1 MNKIFRVIWSYVL
14 KQFVV
19 VNELTKSRS
28 KEKSAR
34 AAVGVVSSTESAKFA
49 LRPAALVTAAAFAAF
64 SVPSFAAESEG
75 WLRLDE
81 PATAEA
87 AKKES
92 AYGRLPQITASS
104 DFVRAARAESTNA
117 LERAVRTSADEA
129 DSRVV
134 RAAYSPKQ
142 LAVAAPRADVPAV
155 VRNGKTVEGAQDGS
169 FSFKDLKLEGDTPFG
184 SDKAFDPYRWDNH
197 KTEAGDVNGVDQ
209 TVHIGSGATSGG
221 TNDRKWV
228 TLKDEGWT
236 AVASGNPGSK
246 GNLTASDVLQ
256 DGGVVTIKDDAGNV
270 ITIDKDNA
278 GDLKSAFKNEFT
290 LGGTDAY
297 SFVDE
302 VTGANRTANVW
313 KPFSKNN
320 PDGFDESEY
329 LPDEKFSR
337 PDKSDIYDENGNRLG
352 SGQYVDKVFFSVKGD
367 GGLRVQVNDED
378 EAPEDFHAVLKVSG
392 QDKYSTVFEAIDGGK
407 ISYESKTNVQL
418 ATDGDVSGGNNSIGW
433 THEYISYTGK
443 KVADLDT
450 LVYEKKDED
459 GNVVARETV
468 AFNDAGRRA
477 ELENAG
483 FSWDEGDPE
492 KRIAFVVNNEK
503 TLRDFNDYLIG
514 KLGKKTE
521 DGSGSYDETWYQTE
535 FRSAFTIGTEEWT
548 AEFDPGSDFYVPPTD
563 STAKGSNQQQVSFIR
578 AGRSKNG
585 DAGTDYGRV
594 VIKDGAEIT
603 MTGSL
608 ASILRVD
615 GEGHAYDAVIDESE
629 AEAVIEKGG
638 KLKVTGAYGWAVN
651 SHGGLVWNEGT
662 VEVGEQ
668 ESGEGLQAEDGY
680 GLVGVHLED
689 GARFENR
696 EGGLVQYDAGSFG
709 KAVEVESGSIFSNSG
724 ELNMITGTFRAPTKD
739 DNYGI
744 RQNFKRSSLV
754 TVNGEKS
761 KFFNNT
767 GGRISLGTNGAKTSE
782 QPIDVFLIGEK
793 GAFENA
799 GTITTGE
806 HVRNMNIVRLE
817 GDGAVFTNTGDI
829 FLNAIETSDG
839 DESFN
844 AVVQAGEGTQAFNYG
859 LIELNGLNAV
869 ALQALEAESVFDS
882 TGRPRVINY
891 GTITV
896 GAAQA
901 GSAPNY
907 AIWAEGAG
915 TVAQNSGKIN
925 LAGDRAIGIHA
936 RNGADIEVTERASI
950 VFDSEGNEATGQIAY
965 LIYGSGENGD
975 RTSIHDSTSSIENS
989 HVVTA
994 DYSTYF
1000 RVDTGAT
1007 LDLQSGF
1014 YDVASEGSS
1023 IITVTGEGARF
1034 TAENSSTDT
1043 LHLSVDGKDSAALL
1057 VTGGGYAYWGGNVDV
1072 SVTGENS
1079 AIAIVSGE
1087 YIDVETNAPDPTRF
1101 METFFDINED
1111 ARITGDQFKGEG
1123 TAEGNA
1129 VAFRVKSGG
1138 VLRNQGKITLDNLSD
1153 SNVTGVILEGGTL
1166 RNGVDGENNLYK
1178 DAAISVNGVAV
1189 EVRGASSGGDAST
1202 LENHGLIEA
1211 TDGLAAVRLT
1221 QGATLELTN
1230 STEGTITAGGSAHAV
1245 LIESDGQLTVDGA
1258 ALSMKNNSHGNVIE
1272 NRSEKAVIVGAVDMT
1287 VRDGIG
1293 LHTETLESRN
1303 GGKTITIAG
1312 AAGEDGAY
1320 RTADGT
1326 GIAIEQIN
1334 SNGETS
1340 ASDEAVEIGSDY
1352 TIKAEVNNKGHGTG
1366 VLVNTTKSA
1375 TVNAKIR
1382 VLNVGV
1388 LVKEAESLTVGE
1400 ANEQADITVAGKDAA
1415 GIRLDGRELYKLAVN
1430 GKIRAISGTAV
1441 DLSTQSGE
1449 ARKAIGSISLAGN
1462 IAGDVAGLDLSG
1474 SKLESELAVKKDS
1487 IISGGVGVN
1496 LTDAEIAGKVN
1507 IAGTVESTAQ
1517 DGAALLLSGAS
1528 AAGEDSRI
1536 EINNTGTITNTH
1548 ASAADETAVVFGA
1561 GMTSGVSFTNSGRV
1575 KGSVVFS
1582 NASGSNVGHIVTV
1595 AERSSIT
1602 GNVETST
1609 GDDVIVLD
1617 GIKESQADVFAKVD
1631 AGAGHDE
1638 LRLNG
1643 SEWLVNSEKEQ
1654 NRLVNLEQITLNGK
1668 SVFTIENDDYLPIL
1682 GDFDGENAQY
1692 VVINGSTLS
1701 LKAGQTKT
1709 ETGDVSEGFVFSDAV
1724 EGTGSILVDGMNGAF
1739 AFGDIR
1745 VTNESGLTAEAKFT
1759 GEHFTGT
1766 LNLENVSTTYEWNT
1780 AAAFRQT
1787 DVHIG
1792 DGASLTVG
1800 KYVVGDD
1807 IKWSQMGSLFLEEES
1822 SRLVYDK
1829 SARISISTERD
1840 GDRVT
1845 NSFTDS
1851 LYKVDLKGDDTE
1863 LGLNG
1868 GTVSIQISTNPDFAD
1883 GEENYHRVVKQSL
1896 MAQDEGSDDIRLV
1909 VADEDSFL
1917 VSGDLDN
1924 IKLELVREDR
1934 TLVTGAFDY
1943 ALKSVDNT
1951 EIGTAYYEYGLS
1963 TSSLDWGG
1971 TDEGKDNGLYVS
1983 KQLVRLYLNEASQ
1996 GDNLLHLS
2004 GVSSEKAVRG
2014 DEIHAH
2020 IYGNGGFYFAG
2031 LDDDLDGTGY
2041 VSNEHNAFGGEVD
2054 IRSGTLV
2061 ATTSNALGGAEI
2073 NSDGEYDYAASYSG
2087 DYASLL
2093 NIEDG
2098 AGFRLGKAL
2107 TDKLTQTIG
2116 ALVTKETDS
2125 AKRAAVALNSGTLT
2139 IKPVDV
2145 EAAHSVIAAADT
2157 LTGSE
2162 DSKLVLS
2169 GGTLEVIGD
2178 QAGFAGTAEL
2188 QAKSRTTIF
2197 AGKGLGTNKIEMKGS
2212 AALDISLDTT
2222 SADTFTLAAKANST
2236 EDGEA
2241 VINVLGNEKA
2251 DLKKFAFGSTQSEHD
2266 FKGTLKLSN
2275 VGYDWHEDLLS
2286 SARLTSEAGTVVDVD
2301 GVRSVRALDIGHG
2314 TTFNFGELAL
2324 GKFLNDNAIKVNGG
2338 GSGSGNESDL
2348 TLPGAGESADFVVSA
2363 QNGTASGGKLNYQKT
2378 RNELQS
2384 GVYSVL
2390 DLDHGA
2396 HFTALVDQ
2404 NYGSETLEGSISL
2417 VDKDGDAVSSAQVG
2431 LTQGDTAIADATFSF
2446 VNDSKDDSKVTL
2458 SNGDLGVNY
2467 RLTALDIEDGQ
2478 SVFAATTTEAD
2489 TDNTLTALITE
2500 KGSESGG
2507 GGLVFGKASNG
2518 ASSEATIKN
2527 SNNEFTGAVELLDGM
2542 TLNVAA
2548 SDSLGSDDK
2557 HTRKVALG
2565 EGAVLR
2571 LDSDDNSVTQTVG
2584 AIAGGADD
2592 STSTVDLAASSKL
2605 TIDGQTDS
2613 VFGILKGKNASI
2625 TLEAGDLTIL
2635 SADEDH
2641 LFDGEAFIGSTEGN
2655 TASLTVK
2662 AQHGL
2667 GTATVQI
2674 GANDKFVVDADDDD
2688 TLLNSM
2694 KGQGSVHFTGT
2705 GKTTLTGASVFTGG
2719 LYVEKGV
2726 VAAEDAGDV
2735 LAGAMLGNGDLHL
2748 TGGSLTVNTSADW
2761 DLESHRH
2768 LLTGSGT
2775 LSVVHKGEHQGD
2787 FTFAEGQTAQ
2797 TEPLFT
2803 GTLDLSNIT
2812 IGFSG
2817 NTNKS
2822 VLSHASLVVN
2832 KDAQANFNEIGVN
2845 FHKLV
2850 VEENGVLDFSSMEA
2864 MVGTTTAEN
2873 AVHAVAFDFSGA
2885 SGAKVRVDMA
2895 DAFLNEIP
2903 ESEGP
2908 VAAASLLD
2916 QDNGDIL
2923 LRLGVLNTQSSTL
2936 VDVSKIGLE
2945 IKNDKGGFDAASEA
2959 PYSLT
2964 VDITQSTAGG
2974 SVETVADGI
2983 YNLGL
2988 SGDETGWGI
2997 AHQLDEVSIYDG
3009 KTLRLLQG
3017 KDNALSAKITEK
3029 GDARGGG
3036 SLAIHTGHSVRLTNQ
3051 ENDFSG
3057 DVKVENG
3064 ATLTIVSGALGGKAE
3079 NSKHAD
3085 RVALEADAS
3094 LVFDLDVDSVEQTV
3108 GSIWSAATSS
3118 IVLGDNGR
3126 FEFDDASEK
3135 SEIAGTISGGEASSL
3150 ILKDGVKLDVAY
3162 QPTAGETNGF
3172 MGTTFVGSDAVL
3184 TLAESGSLGTGRITL
3199 EEDTSR
3205 LEMSSDSNWA
3215 MSNVVTGS
3223 GTVHFVGENVGQTD
3237 ALPEFAFKAPDQ
3249 NESFDGKLWVQNA
3262 VFALSGAGDE
3272 SAAAVNES
3280 VMSKADLEIDS
3291 GRLVLSDGKSKI
3303 NSLRLSGSTISA
3315 GSVVYKQHS
3324 SGWLDMTQEGRDG
3337 VLTIDGGN
3345 TLELTGIGS
3354 FGDESLLMQDE
3365 GGLSTVILANSVVFE
3380 NNGSVKLDM
3389 QDESNQEGGYVRID
3403 GLQQGVAGIYGVGE
3417 ISYKNGEQEGLF
3429 VEAKLYE
3436 AQVEK
3441 DASLLLSGTDVKV
3454 ETADGTIVKPSAD
3467 MSFSASITG
3476 EGGLRV
3482 ENTVYLDRE
3491 QGVRDPS
3498 NPYDFVTDFTGATT
3512 VAEGATLVLLGDD
3525 LLGTAESHTSGIGL
3539 EKNADLWL
3547 QTGAEQHAGT
3557 LSAADGAVV
3566 HLLNGSK
3573 LVLDDQSAS
3582 GVLEADSALTG
3593 TGTLAVDA
3601 GELRID
3607 GANADFSGLAQAG
3620 SGLADGAAFG
3630 GRIVLGN
3637 ADGLGTADVLVN
3649 SDGKLVFDL
3658 KGEGGF
3664 ENDLFGSGKVIAVDG
3679 TTVLIDRSAEG
3690 ATKFNGIYH
3699 AQNGSTIVFAGD
3711 ENFSALGRNEVGILE
3726 GTASAVV
3733 DESGT
3738 IRVEHSFDSDDD
3750 KYWIFAQKVSGDGT
3764 LVLSTNRP
3772 STGVTLD
3779 DVNNQIYF
3787 NKTAADWM
3795 TAEET
3800 KFSGTVLLENGRL
3813 RLQRTD
3819 QDNWTEAALK
3829 FATLKVG
3836 TGGRL
3841 MVSDPDVENNGDSG
3855 DQGPHAHEIH
3865 GLAFD
3870 GGTVRFG
3877 QETALITGADEQKP
3891 LLDLDVLDASGR
3903 GTVEINVGSATKL
3916 PDAGEFED
3924 WLETHQSF
3932 MEQDDGR
3939 ALIQLAQ
3946 ADDVTGTG
3954 ANINVDVIAQDDLP
3968 LDPGPGDVYENLG
3981 DHIVEGKSDEGESL
3995 LQLHYGYGVTIVDGQ
4010 DNPENNGLWLSYQ
4023 LKEVGIYDGKSLVL
4037 DPSDKPDTTTPG
4049 VNGYTFR
4056 AQITEVDDDSIGGL
4070 EIHKTVGL
4078 ANAENAFRGETTVY
4092 AGGRLYALADNVLG
4106 QAEGKHTSALNL
4118 AEGAHYEL
4126 NGYSQTI
4133 GSLFVGK
4140 DGYVNLEATS
4150 YGGSEEKYGELT
4162 IENGGIAMSDNAL
4175 RGTGSITLE
4184 SGVFLVDGANANLGG
4199 TVTIGTA
4206 ETITTLTDGKSGADS
4221 GNEGETP
4228 ETNASVATAVINN
4241 ADGFGSSDI
4250 VFADKT
4256 SLLYMDNV
4264 KSAEESAVFDN
4275 RLKGEGTVRADA
4287 TDVIVTGDN
4296 TGFTGTWQIGMGE
4309 NYAGADDAG
4318 NHKFEGTAEAST
4330 MRFTELTSLGGTAEA
4345 GWADFE
4351 IGAGST
4357 LVLGIGQSYTFENVT
4372 SGEGGVTIDAG
4383 YSASGIAN
4391 VVELGSN
4398 FAHTGLTHV
4407 VSGGIRST
4415 GDVIVDEPGSGEG
4428 GDGGESGADNGTSG
4442 DDPVVGTLPADGPA
4456 VAQLPADTGDSND
4469 GTGADDA
4476 ASSRTTL
4483 MGDVQLDEGTFMEGF
4498 AGVNGTLTNAGTV
4511 YVNWKR
4517 YADEALGKSSSTVYD
4532 DAHAQTLKIAGDY
4545 VGEGGTLVFN
4555 GALAGDDSPVDTI
4568 EVAGSASGTGKVQ
4581 VHNLGGKGDLT
4592 SPHGITLITI
4602 EGDSTLNLSQD
4613 GRIVAGAYDYV
4624 LLRDPDSRR
4633 FYLQSTAGEYPIPP
4647 DVPIGPLV
4655 RPEAGAYM
4663 AASLAANLA
4672 EMRLHDRAGESHYV
4686 DPLTGEVKETSMW
4699 MRQTGTHAHFRSA
4712 GETLRTHMTG
4722 GVTQLGGD
4730 IIRRSG
4736 EGDVRANLGL
4746 FGTALYAKSSTRST
4760 LSSHSADTS
4769 SDGYT
4774 VGVYATL
4781 FNGQGERLDQGGYL
4795 DLWAQYA
4802 WLDHEIRPKELATEE
4817 VDADGVIASV
4827 EAGWT
4832 FQLGTTGKNTS
4843 HAVDWSLQPQFQ
4855 AIYEGVKLDEHVEK
4869 EGTRV
4874 EMTDEGNV
4882 KTRLGFRL
4890 QASPESQPGGRRGQ
4904 GFLEFNW
4911 IHNTKTVG
4919 VEMDG
4924 VEVESEGMKDAGEVR
4939 FGFEGELTENLHGW
4953 ISGGYLAGGSGYH
4966 EETVNVGLKYLW

>member
-81 PATAEA
+81 PAAAEA

-155 VRNGKTVEGAQDGS
+155 VRNGKAVEGAQDGS
-169 FSFKDLKLEGDTPFG
+169 FSFKDLKLEGKTPFG

-313 KPFSKNN
+313 KPFPEN
-320 PDGFDESEY
+320 PDGFDESKY

-459 GNVVARETV
+459 GNVVATEPV

-483 FSWDEGDPE
+483 FSWDELDPE

-503 TLRDFNDYLIG
+503 TLIAFNEYLKG

-578 AGRSKNG
+578 AGRSKNA

-662 VEVGEQ
+662 VEVGKQ

-767 GGRISLGTNGAKTSE
+767 GGRISLGTNGAETSE

-896 GAAQA
+896 GAAQE

-915 TVAQNSGKIN
+915 TVAQNSGTIN

-989 HVVTA
+989 HKVTA

-1111 ARITGDQFKGEG
+1111 ARITGDQFEGEG

-1138 VLRNQGKITLDNLSD
+1138 VLRNQGEITLDNLSD

-1245 LIESDGQLTVDGA
+1245 LIESEGQLTVDGA

-1340 ASDEAVEIGSDY
+1340 ASDEAVTISGDY
-1352 TIKAEVNNKGHGTG
+1352 TIASEEANKGHGTG
-1366 VLVNTTKSA
+1366 VRVNTSGSA
-1375 TVNAKIR
+1375 TVNAAIKDVNI
-1382 VLNVGV
+1382 GV
-1388 LVKEAESLTVGE
+1388 LVNEAGSLAVGQ
-1400 ANEQADITVAGKDAA
+1400 ANDQSAISVWGADAA
-1415 GIRLDGRELYKLAVN
+1415 GIRLEGEALGSLVVN
-1430 GKIRAISGTAV
+1430 GSIEAASGTAI
-1441 DLSTQSGE
+1441 DLSTDSTE
-1449 ARKAIGSISLAGN
+1449 AVKTIGS
-1462 IAGDVAGLDLSG
+1462 VALTGTIKGGEVGLDLSG
-1474 SKLESELAVKKDS
+1474 SVLKSTLTINGNTA
-1487 IISGGVGVN
+1487 ISGGTGIDLSGARIGGSISN
-1496 LTDAEIAGKVN
+1496 N
-1507 IAGTVESTAQ
+1507 GTIESDAQ

-1548 ASAADETAVVFGA
+1548 ASAADETAVVFGD
-1561 GMTSGVSFTNSGRV
+1561 GMTAGVSFTNRGLV
-1575 KGSVVFS
+1575 NGSVVFS
-1582 NASGSNVGHIVTV
+1582 NASGSNVGHIVMV

-1654 NRLVNLEQITLNGK
+1654 NRLVNLEQITLNEK

-1692 VVINGSTLS
+1692 VVTNGSTLS
-1701 LKAGQTKT
+1701 LKAGQT
-1709 ETGDVSEGFVFSDAV
+1709 ETGDVSEGFVFSNAV

-1745 VTNESGLTAEAKFT
+1745 VTNESGVTAEAKFT

-1780 AAAFRQT
+1780 AAAFRQA

-1851 LYKVDLKGDDTE
+1851 LYKVDLKGDDTK
-1863 LGLNG
+1863 LGLHG

-1924 IKLELVREDR
+1924 IKLELVREDGTQDG

-1943 ALKSVDNT
+1943 ALKSVNNA

-2098 AGFRLGKAL
+2098 AGFRLGKAS

-2162 DSKLVLS
+2162 YSKLVLS

-2178 QAGFAGTAEL
+2178 QANFAGTAEL

-2197 AGKGLGTNKIEMKGS
+2197 AGKGLGTNKIEMKRS

-2222 SADTFTLAAKANST
+2222 SADTFTLAADAKST

-2251 DLKKFAFGSTQSEHD
+2251 DLKKFAFGSRQSDDD

-2275 VGYDWHEDLLS
+2275 VGYDWHGDLLS
-2286 SARLTSEAGTVVDVD
+2286 SARLTGEAGSVVDVD
-2301 GVRSVRALDIGHG
+2301 GVRSVRALDIGDG

-2348 TLPGAGESADFVVSA
+2348 TLPGTGESATFVVSA
-2363 QNGTASGGKLNYQKT
+2363 QNGMASGGKLNYQKT

-2390 DLDHGA
+2390 DLDDGA

-2404 NYGSETLEGSISL
+2404 KYGSETLEDSISL
-2417 VDKDGDAVSSAQVG
+2417 VDKDGDPVLSAQVG
-2431 LTQGDTAIADATFSF
+2431 LTEGDTAIADATFSF
-2446 VNDSKDDSKVTL
+2446 VNDSKVTL

-2467 RLTALDIEDGQ
+2467 LLTALNIEDGQ

-2507 GGLVFGKASNG
+2507 GLVFGKASDG
-2518 ASSEATIKN
+2518 AANEATIKN
-2527 SNNEFTGAVELLDGM
+2527 SDNKFTGAVELRDGM
-2542 TLNVAA
+2542 TLNVAE
-2548 SDSLGSDDK
+2548 SNSLGSDDK
-2557 HTRKVALG
+2557 HTSKVVLG
-2565 EGAVLR
+2565 KGAVLR
-2571 LDSDDNSVTQTVG
+2571 LESDDNSVSQTVG
-2584 AIAGGADD
+2584 AIAGGAKDW
-2592 STSTVDLAASSKL
+2592 TSTVDLAASSKL

-2613 VFGILKGKNASI
+2613 VFGILKGGVKASI
-2625 TLEAGDLTIL
+2625 TLGARDLTIL
-2635 SADEDH
+2635 SVDEDH
-2641 LFDGEAFIGSTEGN
+2641 LFDGEAFIGSTEGK

-2662 AQHGL
+2662 KQHGL
-2667 GTATVQI
+2667 GTANVKI
-2674 GANDKFVVDADDDD
+2674 GANDKFVVDAEGDGK
-2688 TLLNSM
+2688 LLNTM
-2694 KGQGSVHFTGT
+2694 TGQGSVHFTGA
-2705 GKTTLTGASVFTGG
+2705 GKTTLTKASDFTGG
-2719 LYVEKGV
+2719 LYVEKGA
-2726 VAAEDAGDV
+2726 VAAEDAGEDAGGV
-2735 LAGAMLGNGDLHL
+2735 LAGAMLGKGDLHL
-2748 TGGSLTVNTSADW
+2748 TGGSLTVNTSEDW
-2761 DLESHRH
+2761 DLESRGH

-2775 LSVVHKGEHQGD
+2775 LVVVHKDTHQGD

-2812 IGFSG
+2812 IGFDEAV

-2822 VLSHASLVVN
+2822 ALKSASLVVN
-2832 KDAQANFNEIGVN
+2832 QNAQANFNETGVA
-2845 FHKLV
+2845 FKTLGV
-2850 VEENGVLDFSSMEA
+2850 KENGILDFSSMAA

-2873 AVHAVAFDFSGA
+2873 AVHADAFDFSGA

-2903 ESEGP
+2903 EPEGP

-2916 QDNGDIL
+2916 QDNRDIL
-2923 LRLGVLNTQSSTL
+2923 LRLGVLNTQSSTP

-2959 PYSLT
+2959 RYSLT

-2997 AHQLDEVSIYDG
+2997 AHQLVEVSIYDG
-3009 KTLRLLQG
+3009 MKLNLLSG
-3017 KDNALSAKITEK
+3017 NYDSTLSAKITEK
-3029 GDARGGG
+3029 GDALGGG
-3036 SLAIHTGHSVRLTNQ
+3036 SLAIHAGDSVCLTNQ
-3051 ENDFSG
+3051 ENSFSG
-3057 DVKVENG
+3057 DVTVEDR
-3064 ATLTIVSGALGGKAE
+3064 ATLTIVSGALGGEAE

-3085 RVALEADAS
+3085 RVTLEDGAS
-3094 LVFDLDVDSVEQTV
+3094 LVFDLDVDGVEQTV
-3108 GSIWSAATSS
+3108 GSIQSAATSS

-3126 FEFDDASEK
+3126 FVFDDASEK
-3135 SEIAGTISGGEASSL
+3135 SEIAGTISGGAASSL
-3150 ILKDGVKLDVAY
+3150 VLKDGVALDVLY
-3162 QPTAGETNGF
+3162 QPADGKTNNF
-3172 MGTTFVGSDAVL
+3172 MGATYVGSDSVL
-3184 TLAESGSLGTGRITL
+3184 KLSESGSLGTGRITL
-3199 EEDTSR
+3199 EEDTSF
-3205 LEMSSDSNWA
+3205 LEMSSDSNWT

-3223 GTVHFVGENVGQTD
+3223 GTVHFVGENVDQSD
-3237 ALPEFAFKAPDQ
+3237 ALPAFAFKAPGQD
-3249 NESFDGKLWVQNA
+3249 ESFVGKLWVQNA

-3272 SAAAVNES
+3272 SAAALNES

-3291 GRLVLSDGKSKI
+3291 GRLVLSDGKSEI

-3315 GSVVYKQHS
+3315 GSVVYKQYS
-3324 SGWLDMTQEGRDG
+3324 SGWLDMTQEVRDG
-3337 VLTIDGGN
+3337 VLTIDGEN

-3441 DASLLLSGTDVKV
+3441 DAELLLSGTAIGV

-3467 MSFSASITG
+3467 KSFSASITG

-3512 VAEGATLVLLGDD
+3512 IAEGATLVLLGDD

-3547 QTGAEQHAGT
+3547 QTGVEQHAGT

-3566 HLLNGSK
+3566 HLLAGSK
-3573 LVLDDQSAS
+3573 LVLDDENGS
-3582 GVLEADSALTG
+3582 GVLAEGSSLTG

-3607 GANADFSGLAQAG
+3607 GANAGFSGLAQAG
-3620 SGLADGAAFG
+3620 SDLADGAAFG

-3637 ADGLGTADVLVN
+3637 ADGLGTADALVN
-3649 SDGKLVFDL
+3649 SDGELVFDL
-3658 KGEGGF
+3658 KGEGDF

-3679 TTVLIDRSAEG
+3679 TTVRIDRSAEG
-3690 ATKFNGIYH
+3690 ATEFKGTYH

-3750 KYWIFAQKVSGDGT
+3750 KYWIFAQKVSGDGA

-4162 IENGGIAMSDNAL
+4162 IENGGIATSDNAL
-4175 RGTGSITLE
+4175 RGTGHITLE
-4184 SGVFLVDGANANLGG
+4184 SGVFEVGGDNANLGG
-4199 TVTIGTA
+4199 TVTIGAPGIETA
-4206 ETITTLTDGKSGADS
+4206 SLDAGDGDASETKDF
-4221 GNEGETP
+4221 
-4228 ETNASVATAVINN
+4228 VAIAVIHDSN
-4241 ADGFGSSDI
+4241 GLGSSDI

-4264 KSAEESAVFDN
+4264 KSVEESAVFDN

-4296 TGFTGTWQIGMGE
+4296 TGFTGTWQIGTGE

-4330 MRFTELTSLGGTAEA
+4330 MRFTELTALGGTAEA
-4345 GWADFE
+4345 DWADFE

-4383 YSASGIAN
+4383 YSAPGIAN

-4428 GDGGESGADNGTSG
+4428 GDGGESGADNDTSG
-4442 DDPVVGTLPADGPA
+4442 DDPVVGTLPADGAA
-4456 VAQLPADTGDSND
+4456 VGLLPVDTGDAD
-4469 GTGADDA
+4469 AGTGTDDP
-4476 ASSRTTL
+4476 ASARTTL

-4517 YADEALGKSSSTVYD
+4517 YADEALGKTSSTVYD
-4532 DAHAQTLKIAGDY
+4532 DAHAHTLKIAGDY

-4736 EGDVRANLGL
+4736 EGDVRANFGL

-4817 VDADGVIASV
+4817 VDADGIIASV

-4855 AIYEGVKLDEHVEK
+4855 AIYEGVKLDEHVET

-4874 EMTDEGNV
+4874 EMTGEGNI

-4890 QASPESQPGGRRGQ
+4890 QASPESQPSERRGQ

>member
-64 SVPSFAAESEG
+64 SAPLFAAESEG

-81 PATAEA
+81 PAAAEA
-87 AKKES
+87 AMKES
-92 AYGRLPQITASS
+92 AYGRLPHITASS

-117 LERAVRTSADEA
+117 LERAVRTSADAA

-142 LAVAAPRADVPAV
+142 LALAAPRADVPAV
-155 VRNGKTVEGAQDGS
+155 VRNGKAVEGAQDGS
-169 FSFKDLKLEGDTPFG
+169 FSFKDLKLEGKTPFG

-278 GDLKSAFKNEFT
+278 GDLESAFKNEFT
-290 LGGTDAY
+290 LGGTDTV

-313 KPFSKNN
+313 MPFSENN

-367 GGLRVQVNDED
+367 GGLRVRVNDED

-418 ATDGDVSGGNNSIGW
+418 ATDGDVSGGDNSIGW

-492 KRIAFVVNNEK
+492 KRIAFVVNNEE
-503 TLRDFNDYLIG
+503 TLIAFNEYLIG
-514 KLGKKTE
+514 MLGKKTE

-578 AGRSKNG
+578 AGRSKNA

-638 KLKVTGAYGWAVN
+638 KLKVAGAYGWAVN

-662 VEVGEQ
+662 IEVGLQ

-680 GLVGVHLED
+680 GLVGVHLEN

-696 EGGLVQYDAGSFG
+696 EGGLVKYDAGSFG

-754 TVNGEKS
+754 TVTGEKS

-767 GGRISLGTNGAKTSE
+767 GGRISLGTNGAETSE

-817 GDGAVFTNTGDI
+817 GAGAEFTNTGNI
-829 FLNAIETSDG
+829 YLNATKTSDG

-859 LIELNGLNAV
+859 LIELNGVNAV

-907 AIWAEGAG
+907 AIWAEGTG
-915 TVAQNSGKIN
+915 TVAQNSGTIN
-925 LAGDRAIGIHA
+925 LSGDRAIGIHA

-989 HVVTA
+989 HRVTA
-994 DYSTYF
+994 DFSTYF

-1079 AIAIVSGE
+1079 AIAIISGE

-1138 VLRNQGKITLDNLSD
+1138 VLRNQGEINLDNLSD

-1189 EVRGASSGGDAST
+1189 EVRGASAGGDAST

-1272 NRSEKAVIVGAVDMT
+1272 NRSENAVIVGAVDMT

-1326 GIAIEQIN
+1326 GIAIEHID
-1334 SNGETS
+1334 SNVKTS
-1340 ASDEAVEIGSDY
+1340 VSDEAVEIGSDY
-1352 TIKAEVNNKGHGTG
+1352 TIKAEENNQGHGTG
-1366 VLVNTTKSA
+1366 VLVNTAESA

-1382 VLNVGV
+1382 DLNVGV

-1415 GIRLDGRELYKLAVN
+1415 GIRLDGRELDELAVN
-1430 GKIRAISGTAV
+1430 GNIRAISGTAV

-1462 IAGDVAGLDLSG
+1462 IAGDAAGLDLSG
-1474 SKLESELAVKKDS
+1474 SKLDSELKVEQGS
-1487 IISGGVGVN
+1487 SVSGGVGVN
-1496 LTDAEIAGKVN
+1496 LTGAEIEGTVN
-1507 IAGTVESTAQ
+1507 IAGTVASTAQ
-1517 DGAALLLSGAS
+1517 NGAALLLSGAS
-1528 AAGEDSRI
+1528 AADEDSRI

-1548 ASAADETAVVFGA
+1548 ASATDETAVVFGDD
-1561 GMTSGVSFTNSGRV
+1561 MTAGVSFTNRGRV
-1575 KGSVVFS
+1575 NGSVVF
-1582 NASGSNVGHIVTV
+1582 NNVSGSNVGHIVTV
-1595 AERSSIT
+1595 AERSSIA

-1654 NRLVNLEQITLNGK
+1654 NRLVNFEQITLNGK

-1692 VVINGSTLS
+1692 VVTNGSTLS

-1780 AAAFRQT
+1780 AAAFRQA

-1863 LGLNG
+1863 LGFNG

-1883 GEENYHRVVKQSL
+1883 GEENYHRVVKQTL

-1909 VADEDSFL
+1909 VADEDGFQ

-1924 IKLELVREDR
+1924 IKLELVREDG

-1943 ALKSVDNT
+1943 ALKSADNT
-1951 EIGTAYYEYGLS
+1951 AEIGKAYYEYGLS

-1971 TDEGKDNGLYVS
+1971 SDEGKDNGLYVS

-2020 IYGNGGFYFAG
+2020 IYGNGGFFFAG

-2098 AGFRLGKAL
+2098 AGFWLGK
-2107 TDKLTQTIG
+2107 TSKDKLTQTIG

-2125 AKRAAVALNSGTLT
+2125 AKQAEVALNSGTLT
-2139 IKPVDV
+2139 IKPVDG
-2145 EAAHSVIAAADT
+2145 ETAHSVIAAADT
-2157 LTGSE
+2157 LTGSK

-2169 GGTLEVIGD
+2169 SGTLEVIGD

-2188 QAKSRTTIF
+2188 QAESRTTIF

-2212 AALDISLDTT
+2212 AALDISLDMT
-2222 SADTFTLAAKANST
+2222 SADSFTLAADAKST
-2236 EDGEA
+2236 KDGEA
-2241 VINVLGNEKA
+2241 VINVLGNEKD
-2251 DLKKFAFGSTQSEHD
+2251 DLKKFAFGSGQSDED

-2275 VGYDWHEDLLS
+2275 VGYAWNKDLLS
-2286 SARLTSEAGTVVDVD
+2286 SARLTSEAGSVVDVD
-2301 GVRSVRALDIGHG
+2301 GVRSVRALDIGDG

-2324 GKFLNDNAIKVNGG
+2324 GKFLNDNAIKVTGG
-2338 GSGSGNESDL
+2338 GSGSGNKSDL
-2348 TLPGAGESADFVVSA
+2348 TLPGTGESADFVVTA
-2363 QNGTASGGKLNYQKT
+2363 KNGTASGGKLNYQRDKDT
-2378 RNELQS
+2378 LQG

-2390 DLDHGA
+2390 DLDDGA

-2404 NYGSETLEGSISL
+2404 KFGSETLDGSIRL
-2417 VDKDGDAVSSAQVG
+2417 VGEDGEAVSSVEVD
-2431 LTQGDTAIADATFSF
+2431 LTQNGTAIADATFGF
-2446 VNDSKDDSKVTL
+2446 VNNGAAGGMGEVTI

-2467 RLTALDIEDGQ
+2467 QLTALDIEDGQ
-2478 SVFAATTTEAD
+2478 SVFVATTMETD
-2489 TDNTLTALITE
+2489 TDNTLTARI
-2500 KGSESGG
+2500 SEEEDSTKG
-2507 GGLVFGKASNG
+2507 GGLVFGKASDG
-2518 ASSEATIKN
+2518 ASNEATIKN
-2527 SNNEFTGAVELLDGM
+2527 SDNRLTGAVELLEGM

-2548 SDSLGSDDK
+2548 SDSLGSDDT
-2557 HTRKVALG
+2557 HTRKVVLG
-2565 EGAVLR
+2565 KGAVLR
-2571 LDSDDNSVTQTVG
+2571 LGSDNNSVSQTVG
-2584 AIAGGADD
+2584 AIAGGAND

-2613 VFGILKGKNASI
+2613 VFGILKGGKYASI
-2625 TLEAGDLTIL
+2625 TLDAGDLTIL
-2635 SADEDH
+2635 SADED
-2641 LFDGEAFIGSTEGN
+2641 LFDGEAFIGSTEGK

-2662 AQHGL
+2662 KQHGL
-2667 GTATVQI
+2667 GTANVQI
-2674 GANDKFVVDADDDD
+2674 GANDRFVVDADDDD

-2694 KGQGSVHFTGT
+2694 TGQGSVHFTGA
-2705 GKTTLTGASVFTGG
+2705 GKTTLTAASDFTGG
-2719 LYVEKGV
+2719 LYVEKCAV
-2726 VAAEDAGDV
+2726 EAKDAGGV
-2735 LAGAMLGNGDLHL
+2735 LAGAMLGKGDLYL

-2761 DLESHRH
+2761 DLESHGY

-2775 LSVVHKGEHQGD
+2775 LNVVHEGDHQDD
-2787 FTFAEGQTAQ
+2787 FTFAAGQTAQ
-2797 TEPLFT
+2797 ADPLFT

-2822 VLSHASLVVN
+2822 VLSYASLVVN
-2832 KDAQANFNEIGVN
+2832 KYAQANFNETGVT
-2845 FHKLV
+2845 FKTLGV
-2850 VEENGVLDFSSMEA
+2850 KENGILDFSSMEA
-2864 MVGTTTAEN
+2864 MIGTTTAEN
-2873 AVHAVAFDFSGA
+2873 AVHADAFDFSGA

-2903 ESEGP
+2903 EPEGP

-2923 LRLGVLNTQSSTL
+2923 LRLGVLNTQSSTP

-3017 KDNALSAKITEK
+3017 KDNALSAKIIEK
-3029 GDARGGG
+3029 GDALGGG

-3051 ENDFSG
+3051 ENSFSG

-3108 GSIWSAATSS
+3108 GSIQSAATSS

-3237 ALPEFAFKAPDQ
+3237 ALPEFAFKAPGQD
-3249 NESFDGKLWVQNA
+3249 ESFVGKLWVQNA

-3291 GRLVLSDGKSKI
+3291 GRLILSDGKSEI

-3337 VLTIDGGN
+3337 VLTIDGEN

-3365 GGLSTVILANSVVFE
+3365 GGLSTVILAKDVVFE
-3380 NNGSVKLDM
+3380 NDGSVKLDM
-3389 QDESNQEGGYVRID
+3389 QDESGQTGGYVRID

-3441 DASLLLSGTDVKV
+3441 DAELLLSGTDIGV
-3454 ETADGTIVKPSAD
+3454 ETADGTIVAPSAD
-3467 MSFSASITG
+3467 KSFSASITG

-3482 ENTVYLDRE
+3482 EKTVYLDRE

-3498 NPYDFVTDFTGATT
+3498 NSYDFVTDFTGATT
-3512 VAEGATLVLLGDD
+3512 IAEGATLVLLGDD

-3539 EKNADLWL
+3539 EKDADLWL
-3547 QTGAEQHAGT
+3547 QTDAEQHAGT

-3573 LVLDDQSAS
+3573 LVLDDKSAS

-3601 GELRID
+3601 GSLRID

-3658 KGEGGF
+3658 KGVGGL
-3664 ENDLFGSGKVIAVDG
+3664 ENDLLGSGKVSAVAG
-3679 TTVLIDRSAEG
+3679 TTVRIDRSAEG
-3690 ATKFNGIYH
+3690 ATEFKGTYH

-3711 ENFSALGRNEVGILE
+3711 ENFSALGRNEAGILE
-3726 GTASAVV
+3726 GAASAVV
-3733 DESGT
+3733 DKSGT
-3738 IRVEHSFDSDDD
+3738 IRVEHVFDSDDD

-3891 LLDLDVLDASGR
+3891 LLDLDVLDASGS

-4092 AGGRLYALADNVLG
+4092 AGGQLYALADNVLG

-4140 DGYVNLEATS
+4140 DGYVNLETTS

-4162 IENGGIAMSDNAL
+4162 IENGGIASSDNAL
-4175 RGTGSITLE
+4175 QGTGSITLE
-4184 SGVFLVDGANANLGG
+4184 SGVFEVGGDNANLGG
-4199 TVTIGTA
+4199 TVTIGVPQI
-4206 ETITTLTDGKSGADS
+4206 ETVSNDAGDGDAS
-4221 GNEGETP
+4221 ETQDF
-4228 ETNASVATAVINN
+4228 VATAVIHDSN
-4241 ADGFGSSDI
+4241 GFGSSDI

-4264 KSAEESAVFDN
+4264 KSVEESAVFDN

-4296 TGFTGTWQIGMGE
+4296 TGFTGTWQIGTGE

-4357 LVLGIGQSYTFENVT
+4357 LVLGIGQSYKFENVT

-4383 YSASGIAN
+4383 YTDGIAN

-4415 GDVIVDEPGSGEG
+4415 GDMIVDEPGSGEG
-4428 GDGGESGADNGTSG
+4428 GEGGESGADNGTSG

-4456 VAQLPADTGDSND
+4456 VGQLPVDTGDSDD

-4517 YADEALGKSSSTVYD
+4517 YADEALGRTSSTVYD
-4532 DAHAQTLKIAGDY
+4532 DAHAHTLKIAGDY

-4855 AIYEGVKLDEHVEK
+4855 AIYEGVKLDEHVET

-4874 EMTDEGNV
+4874 EMTGEGNV

-4890 QASPESQPGGRRGQ
+4890 QASPESQPGERRGQ

-4924 VEVESEGMKDAGEVR
+4924 VEVESKGMKDAGEVR
-4939 FGFEGELTENLHGW
+4939 IGFEGELTENLHGW

>member
-81 PATAEA
+81 PAAAEA

-155 VRNGKTVEGAQDGS
+155 VRNGKAVEGAQDGS

-278 GDLKSAFKNEFT
+278 GDLESAFKNEFT

-313 KPFSKNN
+313 KPFPEN
-320 PDGFDESEY
+320 PDGFDESKY

-459 GNVVARETV
+459 GNVVATEPV

-483 FSWDEGDPE
+483 FSWDELDPE

-503 TLRDFNDYLIG
+503 TLIAFNEYLKG

-578 AGRSKNG
+578 AGRSKNA

-767 GGRISLGTNGAKTSE
+767 GGRISLGTNGAETSE

-896 GAAQA
+896 GAAQE

-915 TVAQNSGKIN
+915 TVAQNSGTIN

-1138 VLRNQGKITLDNLSD
+1138 VLRNQGEITLDNLSD

-1166 RNGVDGENNLYK
+1166 RNGVDGENNIYK

-1326 GIAIEQIN
+1326 GIAIEHID
-1334 SNGETS
+1334 SNGKTS
-1340 ASDEAVEIGSDY
+1340 VSDEAVEIGSDY
-1352 TIKAEVNNKGHGTG
+1352 TIKAEENNQGHGTG
-1366 VLVNTTKSA
+1366 VLVNTAESA

-1382 VLNVGV
+1382 DLNVGV

-1415 GIRLDGRELYKLAVN
+1415 GIRLDGRELDELAVN
-1430 GKIRAISGTAV
+1430 GNIRAISGTAV

-1474 SKLESELAVKKDS
+1474 SKLENELAVKKDS

-1575 KGSVVFS
+1575 KGSVVF
-1582 NASGSNVGHIVTV
+1582 NNVSGSNVGHIVTV

-1617 GIKESQADVFAKVD
+1617 GIKESQTDVFAKVD

-1692 VVINGSTLS
+1692 VVTNGSTLS

-1709 ETGDVSEGFVFSDAV
+1709 ETGDVPEGFVFSNAV

-1863 LGLNG
+1863 LGLYG

-1883 GEENYHRVVKQSL
+1883 GEENYHRVVRQTL

-1909 VADEDSFL
+1909 VADEDGFQ

-2098 AGFRLGKAL
+2098 AGFRLGKAS

-2157 LTGSE
+2157 LTGIE

-2188 QAKSRTTIF
+2188 QAESRTTIF

-2222 SADTFTLAAKANST
+2222 SDDTFILAAKANST

-2251 DLKKFAFGSTQSEHD
+2251 DLKKFAFGSWQSDHD

-2286 SARLTSEAGTVVDVD
+2286 FARLTSEAGSVVDVD
-2301 GVRSVRALDIGHG
+2301 GVRSVRALDIGDG

-2324 GKFLNDNAIKVNGG
+2324 GKFLNDNAIKVTGG

-2348 TLPGAGESADFVVSA
+2348 TLPGTGESATFVVSA

-2390 DLDHGA
+2390 DLDDGA

-2404 NYGSETLEGSISL
+2404 KYGSETLEGSISL
-2417 VDKDGDAVSSAQVG
+2417 VDKYGDAVTSAQVG
-2431 LTQGDTAIADATFSF
+2431 LTEGDTAIADATFSF
-2446 VNDSKDDSKVTL
+2446 VNDSKVTL

-2467 RLTALDIEDGQ
+2467 LLTALDIEDGQ

-2507 GGLVFGKASNG
+2507 GGLVFGKASDG
-2518 ASSEATIKN
+2518 AANEATIKN

-2726 VAAEDAGDV
+2726 VAAEDAGGV

-2761 DLESHRH
+2761 DLESHGH
-2768 LLTGSGT
+2768 LLIGSGT
-2775 LSVVHKGEHQGD
+2775 LVVVRKDTHQGD

-2797 TEPLFT
+2797 AEPLFT

-2812 IGFSG
+2812 IGFDEAV

-2822 VLSHASLVVN
+2822 ALKSASLVVN
-2832 KDAQANFNEIGVN
+2832 QNAQANFNETGVA
-2845 FHKLV
+2845 FKTLGV
-2850 VEENGVLDFSSMEA
+2850 KENGILDFSSMAA

-2873 AVHAVAFDFSGA
+2873 AVHADAFDFSGA

-2903 ESEGP
+2903 EPEGP

-2923 LRLGVLNTQSSTL
+2923 LRLGVLNKQSSTP

-3029 GDARGGG
+3029 GDALGGG

-3085 RVALEADAS
+3085 RVTLEDGAS
-3094 LVFDLDVDSVEQTV
+3094 LVFDLDVDGVEQTV
-3108 GSIWSAATSS
+3108 GSIQSAATSS

-3126 FEFDDASEK
+3126 FVFDDASEK
-3135 SEIAGTISGGEASSL
+3135 SEIAGTISGGAASSL
-3150 ILKDGVKLDVAY
+3150 VLKDGVALDVLY
-3162 QPTAGETNGF
+3162 QPADGKTNNF
-3172 MGTTFVGSDAVL
+3172 MGATYVGSDSVL
-3184 TLAESGSLGTGRITL
+3184 KLSESGSLGTGRITL
-3199 EEDTSR
+3199 EEDTSF
-3205 LEMSSDSNWA
+3205 LEMSSDSNWT

-3223 GTVHFVGENVGQTD
+3223 GTVHFVGENVDQSD
-3237 ALPEFAFKAPDQ
+3237 ALPAFAFKAPGQD
-3249 NESFDGKLWVQNA
+3249 ESFVGKLWVQNA

-3272 SAAAVNES
+3272 SAAALNES

-3291 GRLVLSDGKSKI
+3291 GRLVLSDGKSEI

-3315 GSVVYKQHS
+3315 GSVVYKQYS
-3324 SGWLDMTQEGRDG
+3324 SGWLDMTQEVRDG
-3337 VLTIDGGN
+3337 VLTIDGEN

-3441 DASLLLSGTDVKV
+3441 DAELLLSGTAIGV

-3467 MSFSASITG
+3467 KSFSASITG

-3512 VAEGATLVLLGDD
+3512 IAEGATLVLLGDD

-3547 QTGAEQHAGT
+3547 QTGVEQHAGT

-3566 HLLNGSK
+3566 HLLAGSK
-3573 LVLDDQSAS
+3573 LVLDDENGS
-3582 GVLEADSALTG
+3582 GVLAEGSSLTG

-3607 GANADFSGLAQAG
+3607 GANAGFSGLAQAG

-3637 ADGLGTADVLVN
+3637 ADGLGTADALVN
-3649 SDGKLVFDL
+3649 SDGELVFDL
-3658 KGEGGF
+3658 KGEGDF

-3679 TTVLIDRSAEG
+3679 TTVRIDRSAEG
-3690 ATKFNGIYH
+3690 ATEFKGTYH

-4162 IENGGIAMSDNAL
+4162 IENGGIATSDNAL
-4175 RGTGSITLE
+4175 RGTGHITLE
-4184 SGVFLVDGANANLGG
+4184 SGVFEVGGDNANLGG
-4199 TVTIGTA
+4199 TVTIGAPGIETA
-4206 ETITTLTDGKSGADS
+4206 SLDAGDGDASETKDF
-4221 GNEGETP
+4221 
-4228 ETNASVATAVINN
+4228 VAIAVIHDSN
-4241 ADGFGSSDI
+4241 GLGSSDI

-4264 KSAEESAVFDN
+4264 KSVEESAVFDN

-4296 TGFTGTWQIGMGE
+4296 TGFTGTWQIGTGE

-4330 MRFTELTSLGGTAEA
+4330 MRFTELTALGGTAEA
-4345 GWADFE
+4345 DWADFE

-4383 YSASGIAN
+4383 YSAPGIAN

-4442 DDPVVGTLPADGPA
+4442 DDPVVGTLPADGAA
-4456 VAQLPADTGDSND
+4456 VGLLPVDTGDAD
-4469 GTGADDA
+4469 AGTGTDDP
-4476 ASSRTTL
+4476 ASARTTL

-4532 DAHAQTLKIAGDY
+4532 DAHAHTLKIAGDY

-4602 EGDSTLNLSQD
+4602 EGDSTLTLSQD

-4817 VDADGVIASV
+4817 VDADGIIASV

-4855 AIYEGVKLDEHVEK
+4855 AIYEGVKLDEHVET

-4874 EMTDEGNV
+4874 EMTGEGNV

-4890 QASPESQPGGRRGQ
+4890 QASPESQPGERRGQ

>member
-1 MNKIFRVIWSYVL
+1 MN
-14 KQFVV
+14 
-19 VNELTKSRS
+19 
-28 KEKSAR
+28 
-34 AAVGVVSSTESAKFA
+34 AAIK
-49 LRPAALVTAAAFAAF
+49 
-64 SVPSFAAESEG
+64 
-75 WLRLDE
+75 
-81 PATAEA
+81 
-87 AKKES
+87 
-92 AYGRLPQITASS
+92 
-104 DFVRAARAESTNA
+104 
-117 LERAVRTSADEA
+117 
-129 DSRVV
+129 
-134 RAAYSPKQ
+134 
-142 LAVAAPRADVPAV
+142 
-155 VRNGKTVEGAQDGS
+155 
-169 FSFKDLKLEGDTPFG
+169 
-184 SDKAFDPYRWDNH
+184 
-197 KTEAGDVNGVDQ
+197 DVN
-209 TVHIGSGATSGG
+209 I
-221 TNDRKWV
+221 
-228 TLKDEGWT
+228 
-236 AVASGNPGSK
+236 
-246 GNLTASDVLQ
+246 
-256 DGGVVTIKDDAGNV
+256 
-270 ITIDKDNA
+270 
-278 GDLKSAFKNEFT
+278 
-290 LGGTDAY
+290 
-297 SFVDE
+297 
-302 VTGANRTANVW
+302 
-313 KPFSKNN
+313 
-320 PDGFDESEY
+320 
-329 LPDEKFSR
+329 
-337 PDKSDIYDENGNRLG
+337 
-352 SGQYVDKVFFSVKGD
+352 
-367 GGLRVQVNDED
+367 
-378 EAPEDFHAVLKVSG
+378 
-392 QDKYSTVFEAIDGGK
+392 
-407 ISYESKTNVQL
+407 
-418 ATDGDVSGGNNSIGW
+418 
-433 THEYISYTGK
+433 
-443 KVADLDT
+443 
-450 LVYEKKDED
+450 
-459 GNVVARETV
+459 
-468 AFNDAGRRA
+468 
-477 ELENAG
+477 
-483 FSWDEGDPE
+483 
-492 KRIAFVVNNEK
+492 
-503 TLRDFNDYLIG
+503 
-514 KLGKKTE
+514 
-521 DGSGSYDETWYQTE
+521 
-535 FRSAFTIGTEEWT
+535 
-548 AEFDPGSDFYVPPTD
+548 
-563 STAKGSNQQQVSFIR
+563 
-578 AGRSKNG
+578 
-585 DAGTDYGRV
+585 
-594 VIKDGAEIT
+594 
-603 MTGSL
+603 
-608 ASILRVD
+608 
-615 GEGHAYDAVIDESE
+615 
-629 AEAVIEKGG
+629 
-638 KLKVTGAYGWAVN
+638 
-651 SHGGLVWNEGT
+651 
-662 VEVGEQ
+662 
-668 ESGEGLQAEDGY
+668 
-680 GLVGVHLED
+680 
-689 GARFENR
+689 
-696 EGGLVQYDAGSFG
+696 
-709 KAVEVESGSIFSNSG
+709 
-724 ELNMITGTFRAPTKD
+724 
-739 DNYGI
+739 
-744 RQNFKRSSLV
+744 
-754 TVNGEKS
+754 
-761 KFFNNT
+761 
-767 GGRISLGTNGAKTSE
+767 
-782 QPIDVFLIGEK
+782 
-793 GAFENA
+793 
-799 GTITTGE
+799 
-806 HVRNMNIVRLE
+806 
-817 GDGAVFTNTGDI
+817 
-829 FLNAIETSDG
+829 
-839 DESFN
+839 
-844 AVVQAGEGTQAFNYG
+844 
-859 LIELNGLNAV
+859 
-869 ALQALEAESVFDS
+869 
-882 TGRPRVINY
+882 
-891 GTITV
+891 
-896 GAAQA
+896 
-901 GSAPNY
+901 
-907 AIWAEGAG
+907 
-915 TVAQNSGKIN
+915 
-925 LAGDRAIGIHA
+925 
-936 RNGADIEVTERASI
+936 
-950 VFDSEGNEATGQIAY
+950 
-965 LIYGSGENGD
+965 
-975 RTSIHDSTSSIENS
+975 
-989 HVVTA
+989 
-994 DYSTYF
+994 
-1000 RVDTGAT
+1000 
-1007 LDLQSGF
+1007 
-1014 YDVASEGSS
+1014 
-1023 IITVTGEGARF
+1023 
-1034 TAENSSTDT
+1034 
-1043 LHLSVDGKDSAALL
+1043 
-1057 VTGGGYAYWGGNVDV
+1057 
-1072 SVTGENS
+1072 
-1079 AIAIVSGE
+1079 
-1087 YIDVETNAPDPTRF
+1087 
-1101 METFFDINED
+1101 
-1111 ARITGDQFKGEG
+1111 
-1123 TAEGNA
+1123 
-1129 VAFRVKSGG
+1129 
-1138 VLRNQGKITLDNLSD
+1138 
-1153 SNVTGVILEGGTL
+1153 
-1166 RNGVDGENNLYK
+1166 
-1178 DAAISVNGVAV
+1178 
-1189 EVRGASSGGDAST
+1189 
-1202 LENHGLIEA
+1202 
-1211 TDGLAAVRLT
+1211 
-1221 QGATLELTN
+1221 
-1230 STEGTITAGGSAHAV
+1230 
-1245 LIESDGQLTVDGA
+1245 
-1258 ALSMKNNSHGNVIE
+1258 
-1272 NRSEKAVIVGAVDMT
+1272 
-1287 VRDGIG
+1287 
-1293 LHTETLESRN
+1293 
-1303 GGKTITIAG
+1303 
-1312 AAGEDGAY
+1312 
-1320 RTADGT
+1320 
-1326 GIAIEQIN
+1326 
-1334 SNGETS
+1334 
-1340 ASDEAVEIGSDY
+1340 
-1352 TIKAEVNNKGHGTG
+1352 G
-1366 VLVNTTKSA
+1366 VLVNEAGSLAVGQANVQSA
-1375 TVNAKIR
+1375 ISVS
-1382 VLNVGV
+1382 G
-1388 LVKEAESLTVGE
+1388 
-1400 ANEQADITVAGKDAA
+1400 ANAA
-1415 GIRLDGRELYKLAVN
+1415 GIRLEGAALGSLVVN
-1430 GKIRAISGTAV
+1430 RSIEAASGTAI
-1441 DLSTQSGE
+1441 DLSTDSTE
-1449 ARKAIGSISLAGN
+1449 AVKTIGS
-1462 IAGDVAGLDLSG
+1462 VALTGTIKGGEVGLDLSG
-1474 SKLESELAVKKDS
+1474 SVLKSTLTINGNTA
-1487 IISGGVGVN
+1487 ISGGTGIDLSGARIGGSISN
-1496 LTDAEIAGKVN
+1496 NGTIESDAQN
-1507 IAGTVESTAQ
+1507 GT
-1517 DGAALLLSGAS
+1517 ALLLSGAAV
-1528 AAGEDSRI
+1528 AAAD
-1536 EINNTGTITNTH
+1536 GTIAIANAGTIGR
-1548 ASAADETAVVFGA
+1548 AGGTAVDAVLGKE
-1561 GMTSGVSFTNSGRV
+1561 MMSGVSFTNTKTVNGNVRLENAQGSKASHAITLKGGSTITGDAATSAGNDSFVLSGIAAGDQAKV
-1575 KGSVVFS
+1575 FKNANAGDGWDVLKLEAGSVW
-1582 NASGSNVGHIVTV
+1582 TV
-1595 AERSSIT
+1595 DSEAEQGR
-1602 GNVETST
+1602 
-1609 GDDVIVLD
+1609 L
-1617 GIKESQADVFAKVD
+1617 
-1631 AGAGHDE
+1631 AGF
-1638 LRLNG
+1638 
-1643 SEWLVNSEKEQ
+1643 
-1654 NRLVNLEQITLNGK
+1654 EQIDLTGK
-1668 SVFTIENDDYLPIL
+1668 STFTVVDDDYLPEL
-1682 GDFDGENAQY
+1682 GTFDGTNAQY
-1692 VVINGSTLS
+1692 SIDDGSALS
-1701 LKAGQTKT
+1701 LVAGVDN
-1709 ETGDVSEGFVFSDAV
+1709 GASEGFVFTEAV
-1724 EGTGSILVDGMNGAF
+1724 EGAGIINADGKGGKF
-1739 AFGDIR
+1739 AFGE
-1745 VTNESGLTAEAKFT
+1745 TGANTPEARTGEALYT

-1766 LNLENVSTTYEWNT
+1766 LNLKNLSATYEWNM
-1780 AAAFRQT
+1780 AEAFRQA
-1787 DVHIG
+1787 DVHLG
-1792 DGASLTVG
+1792 EKATLTVG
-1800 KYVVGDD
+1800 EYDLGEDAAR
-1807 IKWSQMGSLFLEEES
+1807 WSQMHGLFLENGS
-1822 SRLVYDK
+1822 TLVYDG
-1829 SARISISTERD
+1829 SVGISISTERD

-1863 LGLNG
+1863 LGLYG

-1924 IKLELVREDR
+1924 IKLELVREDG

-1943 ALKSVDNT
+1943 ALKSVDNA

-2098 AGFRLGKAL
+2098 AGFRLGKAS

-2178 QAGFAGTAEL
+2178 QADFAGTAEL
-2188 QAKSRTTIF
+2188 QAESRTTIF
-2197 AGKGLGTNKIEMKGS
+2197 AGKGLGTNKIEMKGG

-2222 SADTFTLAAKANST
+2222 SADTFTLAADAKST

-2251 DLKKFAFGSTQSEHD
+2251 DLKKFAFGSRQSHDD

-2301 GVRSVRALDIGHG
+2301 GVRSVRALDIGDG

-2324 GKFLNDNAIKVNGG
+2324 GKFLNDNAIKVTGG

-2348 TLPGAGESADFVVSA
+2348 TLPGTDESADFVVSA
-2363 QNGTASGGKLNYQKT
+2363 QKGTASGGKLKYQKT
-2378 RNELQS
+2378 RDKLQS

-2390 DLDHGA
+2390 DLDDGA

-2404 NYGSETLEGSISL
+2404 KYGSETLKGSISL
-2417 VDKDGDAVSSAQVG
+2417 VDKYGDAVTSAQVG
-2431 LTQGDTAIADATFSF
+2431 LTEGDTAIADATFSF
-2446 VNDSKDDSKVTL
+2446 VNDSKVTL

-2467 RLTALDIEDGQ
+2467 LLTALDIEDGQ

-2500 KGSESGG
+2500 KGSKSGG

-2548 SDSLGSDDK
+2548 SNSLGSDDK
-2557 HTRKVALG
+2557 HTSKVVLG
-2565 EGAVLR
+2565 KGAVLR
-2571 LDSDDNSVTQTVG
+2571 LGSDVNSVTQTVG
-2584 AIAGGADD
+2584 AVAGCAKDL
-2592 STSTVDLAASSKL
+2592 TSTVDLAVSSKL

-2613 VFGILKGKNASI
+2613 VFGILKGGVKASI
-2625 TLEAGDLTIL
+2625 TLGAEDLTIL

-2641 LFDGEAFIGSTEGN
+2641 LFDGEAFIGSTEGK

-2662 AQHGL
+2662 KQHGL
-2667 GTATVQI
+2667 GTANVQI
-2674 GANDKFVVDADDDD
+2674 GANDKFVVDAEDDGK
-2688 TLLNSM
+2688 LLNTM
-2694 KGQGSVHFTGT
+2694 TGQGSVHFIGA
-2705 GKTTLTGASVFTGG
+2705 GKTTLTEESDFTGG
-2719 LYVEKGV
+2719 LYVEKGA
-2726 VAAEDAGDV
+2726 VAAEAAGRV
-2735 LAGAMLGNGDLHL
+2735 LAGAMLGKGDLHL
-2748 TGGSLTVNTSADW
+2748 TGGSLTVNTSKDW
-2761 DLESHRH
+2761 DLESHGH

-2775 LSVVHKGEHQGD
+2775 LVVVHKDTHQGD

-2797 TEPLFT
+2797 TETLFT

-2812 IGFSG
+2812 IGFDEAV

-2822 VLSHASLVVN
+2822 ALKSASLVVN
-2832 KDAQANFNEIGVN
+2832 QNAQANFNETGVA
-2845 FHKLV
+2845 FKTLGV
-2850 VEENGVLDFSSMEA
+2850 KENGILDFSSMAA

-2873 AVHAVAFDFSGA
+2873 AVHADAFDFSGA

-2903 ESEGP
+2903 EPEGP

-2923 LRLGVLNTQSSTL
+2923 LRLGVLNTQSSTP

-2945 IKNDKGGFDAASEA
+2945 IKNDNGGFDAASEA
-2959 PYSLT
+2959 RYSLT

-2997 AHQLDEVSIYDG
+2997 AHQLVEVSIYDG
-3009 KTLRLLQG
+3009 MKLNLLSG
-3017 KDNALSAKITEK
+3017 NYDSTLSAKITEK
-3029 GDARGGG
+3029 GDALGGG
-3036 SLAIHTGHSVRLTNQ
+3036 SLAIHAGDSVCLTNQ
-3051 ENDFSG
+3051 ENSFSG
-3057 DVKVENG
+3057 DVTVEDR
-3064 ATLTIVSGALGGKAE
+3064 ATLTIVSGALGGEAE

-3085 RVALEADAS
+3085 RVTLEDGAS
-3094 LVFDLDVDSVEQTV
+3094 LVFDLDVDGVEQTV
-3108 GSIWSAATSS
+3108 GSIQSAATSS

-3126 FEFDDASEK
+3126 FVFDDASEK
-3135 SEIAGTISGGEASSL
+3135 SEIAGTISGGAASSL
-3150 ILKDGVKLDVAY
+3150 VLKDGVALDVRY
-3162 QPTAGETNGF
+3162 QPADGKTNNF
-3172 MGTTFVGSDAVL
+3172 MGATYVGSDSVL
-3184 TLAESGSLGTGRITL
+3184 KLSESGSLGTGRITL
-3199 EEDTSR
+3199 EEDTSC
-3205 LEMSSDSNWA
+3205 LEMSSDSNWT

-3223 GTVHFVGENVGQTD
+3223 GTVHFVGENVDQSD
-3237 ALPEFAFKAPDQ
+3237 ALPAFAFKAPGQD
-3249 NESFDGKLWVQNA
+3249 ESFVGKLWVQNA

-3272 SAAAVNES
+3272 SAAALNES

-3291 GRLVLSDGKSKI
+3291 GRLVLSDGKSEI

-3315 GSVVYKQHS
+3315 GSVVYKQYS
-3324 SGWLDMTQEGRDG
+3324 SGWLDMTQEVRDG
-3337 VLTIDGGN
+3337 VLTIDGEN

-3380 NNGSVKLDM
+3380 KNGSVKLDM

-3441 DASLLLSGTDVKV
+3441 DAELLLSGTAIGV

-3467 MSFSASITG
+3467 KSFSASITG

-3512 VAEGATLVLLGDD
+3512 IAEGATLVLLGDD

-3547 QTGAEQHAGT
+3547 QTCVEQHAGT

-3566 HLLNGSK
+3566 HFLAGSK
-3573 LVLDDQSAS
+3573 LVLDDENGS
-3582 GVLEADSALTG
+3582 GVLAEGSSLTG

-3607 GANADFSGLAQAG
+3607 GANAGFSGLAQAG

-3637 ADGLGTADVLVN
+3637 ADGLGTADALVN
-3649 SDGKLVFDL
+3649 SDGELVFDL
-3658 KGEGGF
+3658 KGEGDF

-3679 TTVLIDRSAEG
+3679 TTVRIDRSAEG
-3690 ATKFNGIYH
+3690 ATEFKGTYH

-3738 IRVEHSFDSDDD
+3738 IRVEHCFDSDDD

-4092 AGGRLYALADNVLG
+4092 AGGRFYALADNVLG

-4162 IENGGIAMSDNAL
+4162 IENGGIATSDNAL
-4175 RGTGSITLE
+4175 RGTGHITLE

-4221 GNEGETP
+4221 GNEGKTP

-4264 KSAEESAVFDN
+4264 KSVEESAVFDN

-4296 TGFTGTWQIGMGE
+4296 TGFTGTWQIGTGE

-4330 MRFTELTSLGGTAEA
+4330 MRFTELASLGGTAEA

-4383 YSASGIAN
+4383 YSAPGIAN

-4442 DDPVVGTLPADGPA
+4442 DDPVVGTLPADGSA

-4517 YADEALGKSSSTVYD
+4517 YADEALGKSSSTVYE
-4532 DAHAQTLKIAGDY
+4532 DAHAHTLKIAGDY

-4602 EGDSTLNLSQD
+4602 EGDSKLNLSQD

-4736 EGDVRANLGL
+4736 EGDVRANFGL

-4817 VDADGVIASV
+4817 VDADGIIASV

-4855 AIYEGVKLDEHVEK
+4855 AIYEGVKLDEHVET

-4874 EMTDEGNV
+4874 EMTGEGNV

-4890 QASPESQPGGRRGQ
+4890 QASPESQPGERRGQ

>member
-34 AAVGVVSSTESAKFA
+34 AAVGVVSSTESTKFA

-64 SVPSFAAESEG
+64 SVPSSAAESEG

-81 PATAEA
+81 PAAAEA

-155 VRNGKTVEGAQDGS
+155 VRNGKAVEGAQDGS

-278 GDLKSAFKNEFT
+278 GDLESAFKKEFT

-313 KPFSKNN
+313 KPFSEN
-320 PDGFDESEY
+320 PDGFYESKY

-418 ATDGDVSGGNNSIGW
+418 ATDGDVSGGNHSIGW

-459 GNVVARETV
+459 GNVVASETV

-483 FSWDEGDPE
+483 FSWDERDPE
-492 KRIAFVVNNEK
+492 KRIAFVVNNEI
-503 TLRDFNDYLIG
+503 TLEAFNAYLIG

-578 AGRSKNG
+578 AGRSKNA

-662 VEVGEQ
+662 VEVGKQ

-767 GGRISLGTNGAKTSE
+767 GGRISLGTNGAETSE

-896 GAAQA
+896 GAAQE

-1230 STEGTITAGGSAHAV
+1230 STEGTITAGGSSHAV

-1272 NRSEKAVIVGAVDMT
+1272 NRSENAVIVGAVDMT

-1326 GIAIEQIN
+1326 GIAIEHID
-1334 SNGETS
+1334 SNGKTS
-1340 ASDEAVEIGSDY
+1340 VSDEAVEIGSDY
-1352 TIKAEVNNKGHGTG
+1352 TIKAEENNQEHGTG
-1366 VLVNTTKSA
+1366 VLVNTAESA

-1382 VLNVGV
+1382 DLNVGV

-1415 GIRLDGRELYKLAVN
+1415 GIRLDGRELDELAVN
-1430 GKIRAISGTAV
+1430 GNIRAISGTAV

-1474 SKLESELAVKKDS
+1474 SKLENELAVKKDS

-1528 AAGEDSRI
+1528 VPGDNSRI
-1536 EINNTGTITNTH
+1536 EIENTGTITNTH
-1548 ASAADETAVVFGA
+1548 ESATDETAVVFGA

-1575 KGSVVFS
+1575 KGSVVFN

-1617 GIKESQADVFAKVD
+1617 GIKESQTDVFAKVD

-1692 VVINGSTLS
+1692 VVTNGSTLS

-1709 ETGDVSEGFVFSDAV
+1709 ETGDVSEGFVFSNAV

-1863 LGLNG
+1863 LGLYG

-1883 GEENYHRVVKQSL
+1883 GEENYHRVVRQTL

-1909 VADEDSFL
+1909 VADEDGFQ

-2098 AGFRLGKAL
+2098 AGFRLGKAS

-2157 LTGSE
+2157 LTGIE

-2188 QAKSRTTIF
+2188 QAESRTTIF

-2222 SADTFTLAAKANST
+2222 SDDTFILAAKANST

-2251 DLKKFAFGSTQSEHD
+2251 DLKKFAFGSWQSDHD

-2286 SARLTSEAGTVVDVD
+2286 FARLTSEAGSVVDVD
-2301 GVRSVRALDIGHG
+2301 GVRSVRALDIGDG

-2324 GKFLNDNAIKVNGG
+2324 GKFLNDNAIKVTGG

-2348 TLPGAGESADFVVSA
+2348 TLPGTGESATFVVSA

-2390 DLDHGA
+2390 DLDDGA

-2404 NYGSETLEGSISL
+2404 KYGSETLEGSISL
-2417 VDKDGDAVSSAQVG
+2417 VDKYGDAVTSAQVG
-2431 LTQGDTAIADATFSF
+2431 LTEGDTAIADATFSF
-2446 VNDSKDDSKVTL
+2446 VNDSKVTL

-2467 RLTALDIEDGQ
+2467 LLTALDIEDGQ

-2726 VAAEDAGDV
+2726 VAAEDAGGV

-2761 DLESHRH
+2761 DLESHGH
-2768 LLTGSGT
+2768 LLIGSGT
-2775 LSVVHKGEHQGD
+2775 LVVVRKDTHQGD
-2787 FTFAEGQTAQ
+2787 FTFAEGQTDQAQ
-2797 TEPLFT
+2797 ADPLFT

-2812 IGFSG
+2812 IDFAEKE

-2822 VLSHASLVVN
+2822 VLRKATLVVN
-2832 KDAQANFNEIGVN
+2832 KDAQATFNEIGVN

-2850 VEENGVLDFSSMEA
+2850 VGENGVLDFSSMEA

-2873 AVHAVAFDFSGA
+2873 AVHADAFDFSGA

-2903 ESEGP
+2903 EPEGP

-2923 LRLGVLNTQSSTL
+2923 LRLGVLNKQSSTP

-3029 GDARGGG
+3029 GDALGGG

-3108 GSIWSAATSS
+3108 GSIRSAATSS

-3223 GTVHFVGENVGQTD
+3223 GTVHFVGENVDQSD
-3237 ALPEFAFKAPDQ
+3237 ALPAFAFKAPGQD
-3249 NESFDGKLWVQNA
+3249 ESFVGKLWVQNA

-3272 SAAAVNES
+3272 STAAVNES

-3291 GRLVLSDGKSKI
+3291 GRLVLSDGKSEI

-3315 GSVVYKQHS
+3315 GSVVYKQNS
-3324 SGWLDMTQEGRDG
+3324 SGWLDMTQEVRDG
-3337 VLTIDGGN
+3337 VLTIDGEN

-3441 DASLLLSGTDVKV
+3441 DAELLLSGTAIGV

-3467 MSFSASITG
+3467 KSFSASITG

-3512 VAEGATLVLLGDD
+3512 IAEGATLVLLGDD

-3547 QTGAEQHAGT
+3547 QTGVEQHAGT

-3566 HLLNGSK
+3566 HLLAGSK
-3573 LVLDDQSAS
+3573 LVLDDENGS
-3582 GVLEADSALTG
+3582 GVLAEGSSLTG

-3607 GANADFSGLAQAG
+3607 GANAGFSGLAQAG

-3637 ADGLGTADVLVN
+3637 ADGLGTADALVN
-3649 SDGKLVFDL
+3649 SDGELVFDL
-3658 KGEGGF
+3658 KGEGDF

-3679 TTVLIDRSAEG
+3679 TTVRIDRSAEG
-3690 ATKFNGIYH
+3690 ATEFKGTYH

-4162 IENGGIAMSDNAL
+4162 IENGGIATSDNAL
-4175 RGTGSITLE
+4175 RGTGHITLE
-4184 SGVFLVDGANANLGG
+4184 SGVFEVGGDNANLGG
-4199 TVTIGTA
+4199 TVTIGAPGIETA
-4206 ETITTLTDGKSGADS
+4206 SLDAGDGDASETKDF
-4221 GNEGETP
+4221 
-4228 ETNASVATAVINN
+4228 VAIAVIHDSN
-4241 ADGFGSSDI
+4241 GLGSSDI

-4264 KSAEESAVFDN
+4264 KSVEESAVFDN

-4296 TGFTGTWQIGMGE
+4296 TGFTGE

-4330 MRFTELTSLGGTAEA
+4330 MRFTELTALGGTAEA
-4345 GWADFE
+4345 DWADFE

-4383 YSASGIAN
+4383 YSAPGIAN

-4442 DDPVVGTLPADGPA
+4442 DDPVVGTLPADGAA
-4456 VAQLPADTGDSND
+4456 VGLLPVDTGDAD
-4469 GTGADDA
+4469 AGTGTDDP
-4476 ASSRTTL
+4476 ASARTTL

-4517 YADEALGKSSSTVYD
+4517 YADEALGKTSSTVYD
-4532 DAHAQTLKIAGDY
+4532 DAHAHTLKIAGDY

-4602 EGDSTLNLSQD
+4602 EGDSTLTLSQD

-4736 EGDVRANLGL
+4736 EGDVRANFGL

-4817 VDADGVIASV
+4817 VDADGIIASV

-4855 AIYEGVKLDEHVEK
+4855 AIYEGVKLDEHVET

-4874 EMTDEGNV
+4874 EMTGEGNI

-4890 QASPESQPGGRRGQ
+4890 QASPESQPGERRGQ

>member
-34 AAVGVVSSTESAKFA
+34 AAVGVVSSTESTKFA

-64 SVPSFAAESEG
+64 SVPSFAAESED

-81 PATAEA
+81 PAAAEA

-155 VRNGKTVEGAQDGS
+155 VRNGKAVEGAQEGS
-169 FSFKDLKLEGDTPFG
+169 FSFKDLKLEGKTPFG

-290 LGGTDAY
+290 LGGTDAV

-313 KPFSKNN
+313 KPFSENN

-459 GNVVARETV
+459 GNVVERETV

-492 KRIAFVVNNEK
+492 KRIAFVVNNED
-503 TLRDFNDYLIG
+503 TLIAFNDYLIG

-578 AGRSKNG
+578 AGRSKNA

-767 GGRISLGTNGAKTSE
+767 GGRISLGTNGAETSE

-896 GAAQA
+896 GAAQE

-915 TVAQNSGKIN
+915 TVAQNSGTIN

-1138 VLRNQGKITLDNLSD
+1138 VLRNQGEITLDNLSD

-1166 RNGVDGENNLYK
+1166 RNGVDGENNIYK

-1326 GIAIEQIN
+1326 GIAIEHID
-1334 SNGETS
+1334 SNGKTS
-1340 ASDEAVEIGSDY
+1340 VSDEAVEIGSDY
-1352 TIKAEVNNKGHGTG
+1352 TIKAEENNQGHGTG
-1366 VLVNTTKSA
+1366 VLVNTAESA

-1382 VLNVGV
+1382 DLNVGV

-1415 GIRLDGRELYKLAVN
+1415 GIRLDGRELDELAVN
-1430 GKIRAISGTAV
+1430 GNIRAISGTAV

-1474 SKLESELAVKKDS
+1474 SKLENELAVKKDS

-1528 AAGEDSRI
+1528 VPGDNSRI
-1536 EINNTGTITNTH
+1536 EIENTGTITNTH
-1548 ASAADETAVVFGA
+1548 ESATDETAVVFGA

-1575 KGSVVFS
+1575 KGSVVF
-1582 NASGSNVGHIVTV
+1582 NNVSGSNVGHIVTV

-1617 GIKESQADVFAKVD
+1617 GIKESQTDVFAKVD

-1692 VVINGSTLS
+1692 VVTNGSTLS

-1709 ETGDVSEGFVFSDAV
+1709 ETGDVSEGFVFSNAV

-1863 LGLNG
+1863 LGLYG

-1883 GEENYHRVVKQSL
+1883 GEENYHRVVRQTL

-1909 VADEDSFL
+1909 VADEDGFQ

-2098 AGFRLGKAL
+2098 AGFRLGKAS

-2157 LTGSE
+2157 LTGIE

-2188 QAKSRTTIF
+2188 QAESRTTIF

-2222 SADTFTLAAKANST
+2222 SDDTFILAAKANST

-2251 DLKKFAFGSTQSEHD
+2251 DLKKFAFGSWQSDHD

-2286 SARLTSEAGTVVDVD
+2286 FARLTSEAGSVVDVD
-2301 GVRSVRALDIGHG
+2301 GVRSVRALDIGDG

-2324 GKFLNDNAIKVNGG
+2324 GKFLNDNAIKVTGG

-2348 TLPGAGESADFVVSA
+2348 TLPGTGESATFVVSA

-2390 DLDHGA
+2390 DLDDGA

-2404 NYGSETLEGSISL
+2404 KYGSETLEGSISL
-2417 VDKDGDAVSSAQVG
+2417 VDKYGDAVTSAQVG
-2431 LTQGDTAIADATFSF
+2431 LTEGDTAIADATFSF
-2446 VNDSKDDSKVTL
+2446 VNDSKVTL

-2467 RLTALDIEDGQ
+2467 LLTALDIEDGQ

-2726 VAAEDAGDV
+2726 VAAEDAGGV

-2761 DLESHRH
+2761 DLESHGH
-2768 LLTGSGT
+2768 LLIGSGT
-2775 LSVVHKGEHQGD
+2775 LVVVRKDTHQGD

-2797 TEPLFT
+2797 AEPLFT

-2812 IGFSG
+2812 IGFDEAV

-2822 VLSHASLVVN
+2822 ALKSASLVVN
-2832 KDAQANFNEIGVN
+2832 QNAQANFNETGVA
-2845 FHKLV
+2845 FKTLGV
-2850 VEENGVLDFSSMEA
+2850 KENGILDFSSMAA

-2873 AVHAVAFDFSGA
+2873 AVHADAFDFSGA

-2903 ESEGP
+2903 EPEGP

-2923 LRLGVLNTQSSTL
+2923 LRLGVLNKQSSTP

-3029 GDARGGG
+3029 GDALGGG

-3108 GSIWSAATSS
+3108 GSIRSAATSS

-3223 GTVHFVGENVGQTD
+3223 GTVHFVGENVDQSD
-3237 ALPEFAFKAPDQ
+3237 ALPAFAFKAPGQD
-3249 NESFDGKLWVQNA
+3249 ESFVGKLWVQNA

-3272 SAAAVNES
+3272 STAAVNES

-3291 GRLVLSDGKSKI
+3291 GRLVLSDGKSEI

-3315 GSVVYKQHS
+3315 GSVVYKQNS
-3324 SGWLDMTQEGRDG
+3324 SGWLDMTQEVRDG
-3337 VLTIDGGN
+3337 VLTIDGEN

-3441 DASLLLSGTDVKV
+3441 DAELLLSGTAIGV

-3467 MSFSASITG
+3467 KSFSASITG

-3512 VAEGATLVLLGDD
+3512 IAEGATLVLLGDD

-3547 QTGAEQHAGT
+3547 QTGVEQHAGT

-3566 HLLNGSK
+3566 HLLAGSK
-3573 LVLDDQSAS
+3573 LVLDDENGS
-3582 GVLEADSALTG
+3582 GVLAEGSSLTG

-3607 GANADFSGLAQAG
+3607 GANAGFSGLAQAG

-3637 ADGLGTADVLVN
+3637 ADGLGTADALVN
-3649 SDGKLVFDL
+3649 SDGELVFDL
-3658 KGEGGF
+3658 KGEGDF

-3679 TTVLIDRSAEG
+3679 TTVRIDRSAEG
-3690 ATKFNGIYH
+3690 ATEFKGTYH

-3891 LLDLDVLDASGR
+3891 LLDLDVLYASGR

-4162 IENGGIAMSDNAL
+4162 IENGGIATSDNAL
-4175 RGTGSITLE
+4175 RGTGHITLE
-4184 SGVFLVDGANANLGG
+4184 SGVFEVGGDNANLGG
-4199 TVTIGTA
+4199 TVTIGAPGIETA
-4206 ETITTLTDGKSGADS
+4206 SLDAGDGDASETKDF
-4221 GNEGETP
+4221 
-4228 ETNASVATAVINN
+4228 VAIAVIHDSN
-4241 ADGFGSSDI
+4241 GLGSSDI

-4264 KSAEESAVFDN
+4264 KSVEESAVFDN

-4296 TGFTGTWQIGMGE
+4296 TGFTGTWQIGTGE

-4330 MRFTELTSLGGTAEA
+4330 MRFTELTALGGTAEA
-4345 GWADFE
+4345 DWADFE

-4383 YSASGIAN
+4383 YSAPGIAN

-4442 DDPVVGTLPADGPA
+4442 DDPVVGTLPADGAA
-4456 VAQLPADTGDSND
+4456 VGLLPVDTGDAD
-4469 GTGADDA
+4469 AGTGTDDP
-4476 ASSRTTL
+4476 ASARTTL

-4517 YADEALGKSSSTVYD
+4517 YADEALGKTSSTVYD
-4532 DAHAQTLKIAGDY
+4532 DAHAHTLKIAGDY

-4736 EGDVRANLGL
+4736 EGDVRANFGL

-4817 VDADGVIASV
+4817 VDADGIIASV

-4855 AIYEGVKLDEHVEK
+4855 AIYEGVKLDEHVET

-4874 EMTDEGNV
+4874 EMTGEGNI

-4890 QASPESQPGGRRGQ
+4890 QASPESQPSERRGQ